1 MYSSFMTPEE
11 PEKFV
16 EKKLF
21 IDLGKIQW
29 GAVTYIEKSGGEHKV
44 GVCK

>member
-1 MYSSFMTPEE
+1 MDSAFMTTEE
-11 PEKFV
+11 HEKFV
-16 EKKLF
+16 AKKLF
-21 IDLGKIQW
+21 NDMGKIQW